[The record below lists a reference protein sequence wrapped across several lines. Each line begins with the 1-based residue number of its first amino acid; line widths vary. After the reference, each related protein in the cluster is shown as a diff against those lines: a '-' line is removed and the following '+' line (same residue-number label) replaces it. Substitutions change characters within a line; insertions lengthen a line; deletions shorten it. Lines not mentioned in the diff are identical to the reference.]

1 MNLHSYKVTVVRTET
16 TVKSIELFIEAESA
30 EDARTLAKYQ
40 DVREYQWLAATPTRT
55 EATEIGPATVQPV
68 SDSSEA

>member
-30 EDARTLAKYQ
+30 EDARTLAKYR
-40 DVREYQWLAATPTRT
+40 DVREYQWTVATPTRT
-55 EATEIGPATVQPV
+55 ETTEIGPAIVQPV
-68 SDSSEA
+68 SESSDF